1 MQVIFEKTWED
12 TLSDKQKQAF
22 IQQYSMKDMVN
33 GGFTAS
39 PILLKKKRNG
49 GLVATVFLQNNSSV
63 LLSLNEISAHIENDS
78 GETVAEEYFALSLE
92 IPPYAATP
100 WSLVFSPDHVKTAD
114 EPLDSWRVLVK

>member
-12 TLSDKQKQAF
+12 TLSDQQKQTF
-22 IQQYSMKDMVN
+22 IQQYSRKDLIK

-63 LLSLNEISAHIENDS
+63 PLSLRVITAHLINEL
-78 GETVAEEYFALSLE
+78 GETMAHERFSLSLE
-92 IPPYAATP
+92 IPPYTATP
-100 WSLVFSPDHVKTAD
+100 WSFVFSPEHMKSAAEPAD
-114 EPLDSWRVLVK
+114 TWSVLVN

>member
-22 IQQYSMKDMVN
+22 IQKYGMKDMVN

-39 PILLKKKRNG
+39 PILMKKKRNG

-63 LLSLNEISAHIENDS
+63 LLSLNEIFAHIENDS
-78 GETVAEEYFALSLE
+78 GETVAEEHFTLSLE
-92 IPPYAATP
+92 IPPFAATP
-100 WSLVFSPDHVKTAD
+100 WSLVFSPDHVNTVY
-114 EPLDSWRVLVK
+114 EPLDSWKLVVK